1 LPLYPPRRLGLQLLF
16 LAAVALVAY
25 APSLSI
31 PLIADDYPNLS
42 QARIYGS
49 PAGSGTLLHDAQFR
63 LRATSYW
70 AMYGLW
76 RAAGLTPSVYHSA
89 SVALHIANTWLVLF
103 LAAAWPRMRPAAFWA
118 AAFFA
123 VHEGH
128 QEAVMWFSAI
138 NELLMFLF
146 GMASLWCWKSAPA
159 GTRPAWRK
167 ELAGVVLFA
176 LALLSKESAIFLL
189 PLFVLAVEPE
199 QWRRRLPRLA
209 PHLVLVLLALASI
222 AQSRA
227 NSFRFNDG
235 SFSLHAPFWLTWPHS
250 FARLLWI
257 WGWPAVLVLFVF
269 ADRRFRRGALAALAW
284 IGIALVPY
292 SFLTYSTQIPSRQV
306 YLASAGL
313 ALLVGLAL
321 AQFERRW
328 IAGALLALMLLHNTA
343 YLWTRK
349 RAQFVERAA
358 PTDRLIGFAR
368 RTPGA
373 IWMQC
378 FPLPAI
384 VAGEALRLATGRSP
398 SDLVWSAGAARER
411 SATAFCDTDIPSR
424 GLRP

>member
-1 LPLYPPRRLGLQLLF
+1 MF
-16 LAAVALVAY
+16 LAAAAVLAY
-25 APSLSI
+25 APSLAI

-42 QARIYGS
+42 QALTYGAPS
-49 PAGSGTLLHDAQFR
+49 GSGTLLHDAQFR

-76 RAAGLTPSVYHSA
+76 HLGGMKALYFHAASLV
-89 SVALHIANTWLVLF
+89 LHIVNTWLVF
-103 LAAAWPRMRPAAFWA
+103 LVACAWPRMRPAAFWA

-146 GMASLWCWKSAPA
+146 GMASLWCWRSAPD
-159 GTRPAWRK
+159 GLRPAWGK

-176 LALLSKESAIFLL
+176 LALLSKESAAFLL
-189 PLFVLAVEPE
+189 PLFLLVVEPG
-199 QWRRRLPRLA
+199 QWRQRLPRLA
-209 PHLVLVLLALASI
+209 PHVALVLLAGASI
-222 AQSRA
+222 AQSRS
-227 NSFRFNDG
+227 NSFRFTDG

-257 WGWPAVLVLFVF
+257 WGWPALVVLFLLGD
-269 ADRRFRRGALAALAW
+269 ARFRRGAFLALAW
-284 IGIALVPY
+284 IGVALVPY

-313 ALLVGLAL
+313 ALVVGLGL
-321 AQFERRW
+321 AKFERRT
-328 IAGALLALMLLHNTA
+328 AGAVLALMLVHNTV
-343 YLWTRK
+343 YLWTKK

-358 PTDRLIGFAR
+358 PTEQLVDFVR

-373 IWMQC
+373 VWVEC
-378 FPLPAI
+378 FPLPPI
-384 VAGEALRLATGRSP
+384 VAEEAVRLSIRLTDGRP
-398 SDLVWSAGAARER
+398 TSDLVWSEGAARER
-411 SATAFCDTDIPSR
+411 SAKAFCYTKEGKRRR
-424 GLRP
+424 GR

>member
-1 LPLYPPRRLGLQLLF
+1 LQLSF
-16 LAAVALVAY
+16 LAALAVLAY
-25 APSLSI
+25 APSLTI

-42 QARIYGS
+42 QSLTYGA
-49 PAGSGTLLHDAQFR
+49 PAGLGTFLHDAQFR

-70 AMYGLW
+70 AMYWLW
-76 RAAGLTPSVYHSA
+76 QAAGLTPAAYHAA
-89 SVALHIANTWLVLF
+89 SLLLHIANTWLVF
-103 LAAAWPRMRPAAFWA
+103 FVAAAWPRMRPAAFWA

-146 GMASLWCWKSAPA
+146 GMASLWCWCNAPA
-159 GTRPAWRK
+159 GPAPRWRR

-189 PLFVLAVEPE
+189 PLFVLVLEPAN
-199 QWRRRLPRLA
+199 WRARLPRLA
-209 PHLVLVLLALASI
+209 PHLLLVLLCLASI
-222 AQSRA
+222 AQSRS
-227 NSFRFNDG
+227 NSFRFTDG
-235 SFSLHAPFWLTWPHS
+235 SFSLHAPFWITWPRS

-257 WGWPAVLVLFVF
+257 WGWPAAAALFISGD
-269 ADRRFRRGALAALAW
+269 ARFRRVALAALAW

-313 ALLVGLAL
+313 AMLIGLAL
-321 AQFERRW
+321 AQFHRRRV
-328 IAGALLALMLLHNTA
+328 AAALLALMLLHNTL
-343 YLWTRK
+343 YLWTKK

-358 PTDRLIGFAR
+358 PTDALIKLAR

-373 IWMQC
+373 IWVQC

-384 VAGEALRLATGRSP
+384 VAVEAVRLAAGRLP
-398 SDLVWSAGAARER
+398 STLVWSAPAAREEH
-411 SATAFCDTDIPSR
+411 AAKFCYLDNH
-424 GLRP
+424 

>member
-1 LPLYPPRRLGLQLLF
+1 MSLYPPRRLGLQLLF

-25 APSLSI
+25 APSLTI

-42 QARIYGS
+42 QAQIYGS

-76 RAAGLTPSVYHSA
+76 RAAGLTPPVYHSA
-89 SVALHIANTWLVLF
+89 SLALHIANTWLVLF
-103 LAAAWPRMRPAAFWA
+103 LAAAWSRMRPAAFWA

-146 GMASLWCWKSAPA
+146 GMASLWCWKSAPD

-167 ELAGVVLFA
+167 ELAGVALFA
-176 LALLSKESAIFLL
+176 LALLSKETAIFLL
-189 PLFVLAVEPE
+189 PLFLLAVEPE
-199 QWRRRLPRLA
+199 QWRRRLPRLV
-209 PHLVLVLLALASI
+209 PHVVLVLLALASI
-222 AQSRA
+222 AQSRS

-257 WGWPAVLVLFVF
+257 WGWPAVLVLFVSG
-269 ADRRFRRGALAALAW
+269 DRRFRRGALAALAW
-284 IGIALVPY
+284 MGIALVPY

-321 AQFERRW
+321 AQFDRPKVAAA
-328 IAGALLALMLLHNTA
+328 ILAVMLLHNTL

-358 PTDRLIGFAR
+358 ATEQLIHFAR

-373 IWMQC
+373 IWIRC

-384 VAGEALRLATGRSP
+384 VAEEAMRLDGRSP
-398 SDLVWSAGAARER
+398 SDLVWSADTARER
-411 SATAFCDTDIPSR
+411 SAPAFCFSSKR
-424 GLRP
+424 